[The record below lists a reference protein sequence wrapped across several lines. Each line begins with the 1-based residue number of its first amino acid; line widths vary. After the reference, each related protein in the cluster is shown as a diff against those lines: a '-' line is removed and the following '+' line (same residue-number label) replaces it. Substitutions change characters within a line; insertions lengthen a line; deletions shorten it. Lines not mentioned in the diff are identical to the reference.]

1 MQDIIYASKRVHL
14 ALLGLINRYL
24 GINLIQFIQA
34 KVQWSTS
41 KLCIYMYGRVHIWST
56 KETKIN

>member
-24 GINLIQFIQA
+24 GINLVQFIQA

-41 KLCIYMYGRVHIWST
+41 KLCIYMYGRVRIWST
-56 KETKIN
+56 K